1 MCSSIVE
8 KILKLKGIE
17 KWSASDCKL
26 EQFASEYR
34 KYLGNY
40 FGFTMVVD

>member
-26 EQFASEYR
+26 EQVEVSIESIWAIT
-34 KYLGNY
+34 L
-40 FGFTMVVD
+40 DLLW